1 MTKLM
6 DIVSQFR
13 TDESGAAMV
22 EYSILVGIIAG
33 AAILA
38 IVAIG
43 LWVSGRFGGLCDILN
58 GKGST
63 AVAGTNGTCVKGTGA
78 GS

>member
-6 DIVSQFR
+6 MIARQFSD
-13 TDESGAAMV
+13 DENGAAMV

-38 IVAIG
+38 ILAIG
-43 LWVSGRFGGLCDILN
+43 GWVTGRFTGLCGRLAA
-58 GKGST
+58 ST
-63 AVAGTNGTCVKGTGA
+63 VGTCDAAAGT

>member
-1 MTKLM
+1 MGQLIGM
-6 DIVSQFR
+6 VRQFR
-13 TDESGAAMV
+13 DDENGAAMV

-43 LWVSGRFGGLCDILN
+43 LWVSGRFGGLCDILD
-58 GKGST
+58 GKGAT
-63 AVAGTNGTCVKGTGA
+63 GTAGTFGTCSKTGGTGT
-78 GS
+78 